1 MPDFA
6 KKAAKRIAAVADD
19 GETTHAALFVRPCTG
34 ETAKALGAPGGV
46 LSHVGRLADDVAD
59 VADDADPDQGG
70 SAAAFG
76 RNAVLVLTDRRL
88 LVFGHGTLTGRVKGL
103 VAAFDLSDID
113 RVHLDTPEG
122 APAILELTLADETT
136 VRLVPGSRRQRFVE
150 AFEET
155 RVAEA

>member
-59 VADDADPDQGG
+59 DADCDQAGP
-70 SAAAFG
+70 AAAFG

-103 VAAFDLSDID
+103 VAAFDLSDIE
-113 RVHLDTPEG
+113 RMHLDTPEG
-122 APAILELTLADETT
+122 APAILELNLADETT

-155 RVAEA
+155 RIAEA